1 MLGNEV
7 WQNTMGGRTG
17 PQRTQLDTLKRHTCA
32 PTTAVQS
39 KLKAETPCPLTG
51 PMARAMSPSSC
62 STLAA
67 RLRLLSVMRPCRAA
81 RGSRLDGRLYH
92 VHCRPI
98 PRNAHMQMP
107 CSASLGV
114 ARPVRHTT
122 KPAQEHAPTAAN
134 QQNTACLEDGEQLA
148 HVGLD
153 APGRLGQQLDH
164 LHSSTG
170 RHSTREISSL
180 VTEQAAYHATQ
191 PHCCHSCTRHPSA
204 GTMHIMACPSCTPN
218 A

>member
-7 WQNTMGGRTG
+7 WQNTMGGRTV

-32 PTTAVQS
+32 PTTAAQS
-39 KLKAETPCPLTG
+39 KLEAETPCPLTG

-92 VHCRPI
+92 VHCRPV

-122 KPAQEHAPTAAN
+122 KPAQEHPPTAAN
-134 QQNTACLEDGEQLA
+134 QQNEGLALRAENSSPTLGWMRPAASASSWITCTAAQG
-148 HVGLD
+148 VT
-153 APGRLGQQLDH
+153 APGR
-164 LHSSTG
+164 S
-170 RHSTREISSL
+170 
-180 VTEQAAYHATQ
+180 A
-191 PHCCHSCTRHPSA
+191 CC
-204 GTMHIMACPSCTPN
+204 
-218 A
+218 